1 MLAVTL
7 ILPEANVANSSIQLD
22 AEARAQ
28 KLVWS
33 GVALGGRLKG
43 CTVCV
48 RRGDDGEDCD
58 DTARN
63 VTLSTGQFYINVP
76 VPSRAERS
84 AWTGAEPQLV
94 LQPGPGCVNAETGT
108 PVPAPLRCAS
118 FRAGTLPRVPKGTP
132 KIRNVCSILTDLHAE
147 LVDRWGLSAAEAN
160 ARLLTA
166 LRILP
171 RVTRTLSLWPNPNH
185 LSPSLSPTL
194 APKPKPIPTPK
205 PNQVDLLT
213 FDPTTLHEESSAL
226 RFASMRVLAAMRALE
241 VWEGQVVTLIVS
253 KARSL
258 KELVAPHEQ
267 PLLLNTVLART
278 LPLPLPLPLLL
289 MLPLPLTLT
298 LTLTLT
304 RSSAT
309 SPRPSAAACAPSS
322 PRSTLPQP

>member
-58 DTARN
+58 DMARN

-132 KIRNVCSILTDLHAE
+132 KMRNVCSILTDLHAE

-185 LSPSLSPTL
+185 LSPSLSLTL
-194 APKPKPIPTPK
+194 APKPTPNPTPK

-241 VWEGQVVTLIVS
+241 VWEGQVVTL
-253 KARSL
+253 
-258 KELVAPHEQ
+258 
-267 PLLLNTVLART
+267 TVE
-278 LPLPLPLPLLL
+278 PN
-289 MLPLPLTLT
+289 
-298 LTLTLT
+298 
-304 RSSAT
+304 
-309 SPRPSAAACAPSS
+309 
-322 PRSTLPQP
+322 

>member
-7 ILPEANVANSSIQLD
+7 ALPEANVANSSIQLD

-58 DTARN
+58 DMARN

-132 KIRNVCSILTDLHAE
+132 KMRNVCSILTDLHAE

-171 RVTRTLSLWPNPNH
+171 RVTRTLSLWPHPNH
-185 LSPSLSPTL
+185 LSPSLSLTL
-194 APKPKPIPTPK
+194 APKPTPNPTPK

-226 RFASMRVLAAMRALE
+226 RPNPHPDPDPDPSPSPSPNPNPNTDAHPEPSPSPDRNQESSALRFASMRVLAAMRALE
-241 VWEGQVVTLIVS
+241 VWEGQVG
-253 KARSL
+253 
-258 KELVAPHEQ
+258 
-267 PLLLNTVLART
+267 
-278 LPLPLPLPLLL
+278 
-289 MLPLPLTLT
+289 TLT
-298 LTLTLT
+298 VE
-304 RSSAT
+304 
-309 SPRPSAAACAPSS
+309 PN
-322 PRSTLPQP
+322 

>member
-28 KLVWS
+28 TLVWS

-48 RRGDDGEDCD
+48 RRGDEGEDCD

-63 VTLSTGQFYINVP
+63 VTLSTGQFYISVP
-76 VPSRAERS
+76 VPSRSERS

-94 LQPGPGCVNAETGT
+94 LQPGPGCVNAETGM

-147 LVDRWGLSAAEAN
+147 LVDRWGLSSAEAN

-171 RVTRTLSLWPNPNH
+171 RV
-185 LSPSLSPTL
+185 
-194 APKPKPIPTPK
+194 
-205 PNQVDLLT
+205 DLLT
-213 FDPTTLHEESSAL
+213 FDPTTLHEASSARRPNPDPDPDPGPDPDRSPDPSPSPGPNSNPSPDPNSSPNPEPNQESSAL
-226 RFASMRVLAAMRALE
+226 RFASMRVLASMRALE
-241 VWEGQVVTLIVS
+241 VWESQV
-253 KARSL
+253 
-258 KELVAPHEQ
+258 
-267 PLLLNTVLART
+267 
-278 LPLPLPLPLLL
+278 
-289 MLPLPLTLT
+289 LTLLQPHDR
-298 LTLTLT
+298 LT
-304 RSSAT
+304 
-309 SPRPSAAACAPSS
+309 
-322 PRSTLPQP
+322 

>member
-7 ILPEANVANSSIQLD
+7 ALPEANVANSSIQLD

-132 KIRNVCSILTDLHAE
+132 KMRNVCSILTDLHAE

-171 RVTRTLSLWPNPNH
+171 RVTRTLSLWPHPNH
-185 LSPSLSPTL
+185 LSPSLSLTL
-194 APKPKPIPTPK
+194 APKPTPNPTPK

-226 RFASMRVLAAMRALE
+226 RPNPHPDPDPDPSPSPSPNPNPNTDAHPEPSPSPDRNQESSALRFASMRVLAAMRALE
-241 VWEGQVVTLIVS
+241 VWEGQVG
-253 KARSL
+253 
-258 KELVAPHEQ
+258 
-267 PLLLNTVLART
+267 
-278 LPLPLPLPLLL
+278 
-289 MLPLPLTLT
+289 TLT
-298 LTLTLT
+298 VE
-304 RSSAT
+304 
-309 SPRPSAAACAPSS
+309 PN
-322 PRSTLPQP
+322 

>member
-7 ILPEANVANSSIQLD
+7 VLPEANVANSSIQLD

-132 KIRNVCSILTDLHAE
+132 KMRNVCSILTDLHAE

-171 RVTRTLSLWPNPNH
+171 RVTRTLSLWPHPNH
-185 LSPSLSPTL
+185 LSPSLSLTL
-194 APKPKPIPTPK
+194 APKPTPNPTPK

-213 FDPTTLHEESSAL
+213 FDPTTLHEESSALRPNPHPDPDPDPSPSPSPNPNPNTDAHPEPSPSPDRNQESSAL

-241 VWEGQVVTLIVS
+241 VWEGQVVTL
-253 KARSL
+253 
-258 KELVAPHEQ
+258 
-267 PLLLNTVLART
+267 TVE
-278 LPLPLPLPLLL
+278 PN
-289 MLPLPLTLT
+289 
-298 LTLTLT
+298 
-304 RSSAT
+304 
-309 SPRPSAAACAPSS
+309 
-322 PRSTLPQP
+322 

>member
-48 RRGDDGEDCD
+48 RRGDEGEDCD
-58 DTARN
+58 GTARN

-171 RVTRTLSLWPNPNH
+171 RV
-185 LSPSLSPTL
+185 
-194 APKPKPIPTPK
+194 
-205 PNQVDLLT
+205 DLLT
-213 FDPTTLHEESSAL
+213 FDPTTLHEESSALRPNPDPDPDPDPSPNPNPNPNPNTDAHPEPSPSPDRNQESSAL

-241 VWEGQVVTLIVS
+241 VWEGQVVTLIV
-253 KARSL
+253 
-258 KELVAPHEQ
+258 
-267 PLLLNTVLART
+267 
-278 LPLPLPLPLLL
+278 
-289 MLPLPLTLT
+289 
-298 LTLTLT
+298 
-304 RSSAT
+304 
-309 SPRPSAAACAPSS
+309 
-322 PRSTLPQP
+322 

>member
-7 ILPEANVANSSIQLD
+7 VLPEANVANSSIQLD

-171 RVTRTLSLWPNPNH
+171 RVTLALSLWPKPSEPKPEPNPNPISLNLILA
-185 LSPSLSPTL
+185 LSLTRWTCSRSTRRRCTRRAARSASRACACSRPCARSRCGRARWSRSSSSPIRLAPTL
-194 APKPKPIPTPK
+194 A
-205 PNQVDLLT
+205 
-213 FDPTTLHEESSAL
+213 
-226 RFASMRVLAAMRALE
+226 
-241 VWEGQVVTLIVS
+241 
-253 KARSL
+253 
-258 KELVAPHEQ
+258 
-267 PLLLNTVLART
+267 
-278 LPLPLPLPLLL
+278 
-289 MLPLPLTLT
+289 
-298 LTLTLT
+298 
-304 RSSAT
+304 
-309 SPRPSAAACAPSS
+309 
-322 PRSTLPQP
+322 

>member
-7 ILPEANVANSSIQLD
+7 VLPEANVANSSIQLD

-48 RRGDDGEDCD
+48 RRGDEGEDCD
-58 DTARN
+58 GTARN

-171 RVTRTLSLWPNPNH
+171 RVTRTLSRWSNPNP
-185 LSPSLSPTL
+185 LSPSLSLTL
-194 APKPKPIPTPK
+194 APKPTPNPTPK

-213 FDPTTLHEESSAL
+213 FDPTTLHEESSALRPNPHPDPDPDPSPSPSPNPNPNTDAHPEPSPSPDRNQESSAL

-241 VWEGQVVTLIVS
+241 VWEGQVVTL
-253 KARSL
+253 
-258 KELVAPHEQ
+258 
-267 PLLLNTVLART
+267 TVE
-278 LPLPLPLPLLL
+278 PN
-289 MLPLPLTLT
+289 
-298 LTLTLT
+298 
-304 RSSAT
+304 
-309 SPRPSAAACAPSS
+309 
-322 PRSTLPQP
+322 

>member
-48 RRGDDGEDCD
+48 RRGDEGEDCD

-63 VTLSTGQFYINVP
+63 VTLSTGQFSISVP

-94 LQPGPGCVNAETGT
+94 LQPGPGCVNAETGM

-147 LVDRWGLSAAEAN
+147 LVDRWGLSSAEAN

-171 RVTRTLSLWPNPNH
+171 RV
-185 LSPSLSPTL
+185 
-194 APKPKPIPTPK
+194 
-205 PNQVDLLT
+205 DLLT
-213 FDPTTLHEESSAL
+213 FDPTTLHEASSARRPNPDPDPDPDPAL
-226 RFASMRVLAAMRALE
+226 TLTLTLA
-241 VWEGQVVTLIVS
+241 
-253 KARSL
+253 
-258 KELVAPHEQ
+258 
-267 PLLLNTVLART
+267 
-278 LPLPLPLPLLL
+278 
-289 MLPLPLTLT
+289 LPLTLT
-298 LTLTLT
+298 LLTLTLT
-304 RSSAT
+304 RRAARSAPT
-309 SPRPSAAACAPSS
+309 RTLTLTQALTLTVALALALALTLTLSLSLTRRAARCASRVCACSRPCVRSRCGRARWSRYSS
-322 PRSTLPQP
+322 PFTT

>member
-7 ILPEANVANSSIQLD
+7 VLPEANVANSSIQLD

-132 KIRNVCSILTDLHAE
+132 KMRNVCSILTDLHAE

-171 RVTRTLSLWPNPNH
+171 R
-185 LSPSLSPTL
+185 
-194 APKPKPIPTPK
+194 
-205 PNQVDLLT
+205 VDLLT

-267 PLLLNTVLART
+267 PLLLNTVLAPTRA
-278 LPLPLPLPLLL
+278 LPPAPNPNQG
-289 MLPLPLTLT
+289 
-298 LTLTLT
+298 
-304 RSSAT
+304 
-309 SPRPSAAACAPSS
+309 APSRPNPDPHPKPHPNPRFTPTQGARS
-322 PRSTLPQP
+322 LSRGCGRSTRGA

>member
-7 ILPEANVANSSIQLD
+7 VLPEANVANSSIQLD

-132 KIRNVCSILTDLHAE
+132 KMRNVCSILTDLHAE

-194 APKPKPIPTPK
+194 APKPKPNPTPK

-226 RFASMRVLAAMRALE
+226 RPNPHPDPDPDPSPSPSPNPNPNTDAHPEPSPSPDRNQESSALRFASMRVLAAMRALE
-241 VWEGQVVTLIVS
+241 VWEGQVG
-253 KARSL
+253 
-258 KELVAPHEQ
+258 
-267 PLLLNTVLART
+267 
-278 LPLPLPLPLLL
+278 
-289 MLPLPLTLT
+289 TLT
-298 LTLTLT
+298 VE
-304 RSSAT
+304 
-309 SPRPSAAACAPSS
+309 PN
-322 PRSTLPQP
+322 